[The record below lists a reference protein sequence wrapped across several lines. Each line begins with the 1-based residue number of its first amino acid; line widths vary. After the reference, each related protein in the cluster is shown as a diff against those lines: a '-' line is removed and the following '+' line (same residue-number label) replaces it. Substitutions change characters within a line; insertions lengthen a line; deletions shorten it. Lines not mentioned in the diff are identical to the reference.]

1 MWQAVQISIAGI
13 CGVLLGILL
22 LYLTVRIT
30 GFATDKIAKKAS
42 AKEEQK
48 AREDEKK

>member
-13 CGVLLGILL
+13 CGVMLGIFL

-30 GFATDKIAKKAS
+30 GFVTDKIEKRTS
-42 AKEEQK
+42 AKAEQK
-48 AREDEKK
+48 K

>member
-13 CGVLLGILL
+13 CGVMLGIFL

-30 GFATDKIAKKAS
+30 GFVTDKIEKRS
-42 AKEEQK
+42 TAKEEQK
-48 AREDEKK
+48 K